1 MFGSVQYYFYVLHMY
16 VLLIDLH
23 TCFVLLSTSGTC
35 MYVCMY
41 VHTQLCVCVCV
52 CVCAYVRVRACV
64 RVHVYVCVTC
74 ASACSVF
81 EDYLL
86 CVEQLCVCHYYPD
99 KCNWANGLLLM
110 SCKGHFQFNFGAG
123 VLLLLRSLC
132 ISS

>member
-1 MFGSVQYYFYVLHMY
+1 MFGSVQYYFYVLHNMY
-16 VLLIDLH
+16 VLFIDLH

-41 VHTQLCVCVCV
+41 VHTQLCVCAHVCV
-52 CVCAYVRVRACV
+52 CVCVYACV
-64 RVHVYVCVTC
+64 CVHVYVCVTC

-110 SCKGHFQFNFGAG
+110 SWKGHFEFNLALDTHFRNH
-123 VLLLLRSLC
+123 LL
-132 ISS
+132 